1 MRQFIQQK
9 LRNLGS
15 NNLKDENE
23 HTSHPAPQR
32 KAAAQ
37 TLSHAE
43 PGRNTGEQV
52 NRETSTAENNAKRCA
67 SGGQAIHHT
76 IGTGMVTPTLSRWW
90 MCLPRTGFNAVQC
103 STYEASVVQLSWHDL
118 VDLDNKLLLLLLS
131 VTPLLTTDRIVG
143 GGHARAPCFAGLPHE
158 MPMQMNNNS
167 RQGGERELVP

>member
-67 SGGQAIHHT
+67 SGGQAISPYNRDRNSDGNT
-76 IGTGMVTPTLSRWW
+76 FTLMDVPSEN
-90 MCLPRTGFNAVQC
+90 GFQRSAVF
-103 STYEASVVQLSWHDL
+103 Y
-118 VDLDNKLLLLLLS
+118 
-131 VTPLLTTDRIVG
+131 I
-143 GGHARAPCFAGLPHE
+143 
-158 MPMQMNNNS
+158 
-167 RQGGERELVP
+167 